1 MEQVLGM
8 MYGLA
13 LGDALG
19 SPVEFWELKGIRE
32 RYGPDGIQ
40 DLPSPALFTDDT
52 QMTLA
57 VAEAL
62 IAAGHQDLGG
72 IMAAI
77 SQELVA
83 WLALSGE

>member
-8 MYGLA
+8 IYGLA

-40 DLPSPALFTDDT
+40 ELPDAG
-52 QMTLA
+52 
-57 VAEAL
+57 L
-62 IAAGHQDLGG
+62 IYR
-72 IMAAI
+72 
-77 SQELVA
+77 
-83 WLALSGE
+83 

>member
-8 MYGLA
+8 IYGLA

-40 DLPSPALFTDDT
+40 ELPAPALFTDDT

-72 IMAAI
+72 HHGGHFPRVCRLA
-77 SQELVA
+77 
-83 WLALSGE
+83 ALSGE

>member
-32 RYGPDGIQ
+32 RYGPEGITE
-40 DLPSPALFTDDT
+40 LPAPALFTDDT

-62 IAAGHQDLGG
+62 IDAGAPGPGSHHGG
-72 IMAAI
+72 DFPGVCRLA
-77 SQELVA
+77 
-83 WLALSGE
+83 ALSGE